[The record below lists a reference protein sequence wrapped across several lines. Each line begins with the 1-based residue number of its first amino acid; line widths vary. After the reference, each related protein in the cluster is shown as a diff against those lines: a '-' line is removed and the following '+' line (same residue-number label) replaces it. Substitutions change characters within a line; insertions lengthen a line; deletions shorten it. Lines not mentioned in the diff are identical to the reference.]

1 MHLTFLDFLGVHVL
15 IQFWLVYHVYD
26 IYLCHLLTC
35 FYFSYS
41 SMMASSFASLTSWS
55 SDNLLPPSRPSS
67 FRVYAPSGAS
77 MSDHVY
83 THPFHYPHP
92 KGLPPS
98 KPTAQFHLRP
108 ADSSSLCETPPSK
121 QARPSLYLYGE
132 LSTILG
138 GSTPSLVSLS
148 SSGTRGG
155 SVSSS
160 ISPDLTDSPQ
170 ALVQSPQHHAWP
182 LSALHTTLSA
192 LALHSETSS
201 LHASTDSS
209 VETRLA

>member
-1 MHLTFLDFLGVHVL
+1 MM
-15 IQFWLVYHVYD
+15 
-26 IYLCHLLTC
+26 
-35 FYFSYS
+35 FSYTVYLPILFNF
-41 SMMASSFASLTSWS
+41 AALNACSFASLISDI
-55 SDNLLPPSRPSS
+55 SDNPYFSSRPSS

-77 MSDHVY
+77 MSDQVY

-98 KPTAQFHLRP
+98 KPTARFHLCP
-108 ADSSSLCETPPSK
+108 PDCISLCETPPSK
-121 QARPSLYLYGE
+121 HTRPSLYLYEG

-148 SSGTRGG
+148 SSGTRAG

-170 ALVQSPQHHAWP
+170 GLVQSPQHHAWP
-182 LSALHTTLSA
+182 LSAIHTTLSA